1 MRCKK
6 YRILNVIIFQS
17 CYIVHLESS
26 RLTESWILFSCTKN
40 PILVSC
46 YLSWKIFLGRSLD
59 TQLDVGYLSTWLS
72 CFNAPNFVFRLI
84 LTTKS
89 FCSSQVRCREDA
101 SRGPSKQAVHTD
113 RKWEIW
119 SVCSYSSDDSHQ
131 VDDKVRPKVRKLL
144 HTFSCDQD
152 LLRSFVKSVHLIP
165 LTQAKWMTTQNSDV
179 VF

>member
-101 SRGPSKQAVHTD
+101 SRGPSNQAVHTD

-119 SVCSYSSDDSHQ
+119 SVCSHTSDDSHQ
-131 VDDKVRPKVRKLL
+131 VDNQKSVHCLL